1 MKNNKAPGYDD
12 IPAELL
18 KADIETAT
26 EVLFVLFGH
35 IWQEEQLPGDW
46 RKGLIVKIPKKGDTT
61 ECTNWRGIT
70 LLSVVSK
77 VFTRIILTRIQNAV
91 DNQLRKEQAGFRK
104 GRSCTEQIFTL
115 RNIIEQCMEWQASL
129 HLNFIDFEKAFDSVH
144 RITLWKLLRLYGV
157 PHKIIRMIQA
167 LYKDFTC
174 SVLHEGNL
182 TPWFAVKTGVKQGCM
197 LSFLLFLIT
206 LDWVMKETTSHQR
219 TGIRWKLTTV
229 LEDLDYAYDL
239 CLLSTHGT
247 HLGEKT
253 ARLQNNARRVG
264 LKINTKKTKWMSTG
278 CKRNCQIKIDGHEIE
293 KIEQFSYLG
302 SVIDVQG
309 GADADVK
316 TRIGKARQA
325 FIALKPVWR
334 SKRISLKTKLRLFNS
349 NVKTV
354 LLYGSESWKTT
365 QDVVKKLRVFIH
377 KCLRII
383 LGIRWPQKISN
394 LEVRNIRKQEDI
406 MVSLTRRKWSW
417 IGHVLRKDSGDVAKE
432 GLFWTPEGKRARG
445 RPRTTWRRRLGTNN
459 ITYLD
464 AYVFSTLYSLEFLL
478 LSSNNIEILPVGL
491 FANTPKLYL
500 LELSYNKIKYL
511 QKDVFLGI
519 DGIAAIYLHNNQIRS
534 FSNQAFAK
542 TSNAEN
548 IFLGANLLENIPRRA
563 FSYLRHTEEIQCNNC
578 DLTM

>member
-1 MKNNKAPGYDD
+1 MLNNTQNTPTEDLQQQYRAKDKAVEKSARQDKRNYIENKAGEAEEAAKVNDSRKLYNITRSLSGKTHQSSTTIKDRNGDVLTTIEDQLKRWAEHFSKTLNRDDPRNPPRLETNVPDLDLNSDAISRDEIRQAIKLLKNNKAPGYDD

-77 VFTRIILTRIQNAV
+77 
-91 DNQLRKEQAGFRK
+91 
-104 GRSCTEQIFTL
+104 
-115 RNIIEQCMEWQASL
+115 
-129 HLNFIDFEKAFDSVH
+129 AFDSVH

-167 LYKDFTC
+167 LYRDFTC

-182 TPWFAVKTGVKQGCM
+182 TPWFAVETGVKQGCM
-197 LSFLLFLIT
+197 MSPLLFLIT
-206 LDWVMKETTSHQR
+206 LDWVMKETTTHQR

-229 LEDLDYAYDL
+229 LEDLDYADDL

-293 KIEQFSYLG
+293 KVEQFSYLG

-349 NVKTV
+349 NVNTV

-365 QDVVKKLRVFIH
+365 QDVVKK
-377 KCLRII
+377 
-383 LGIRWPQKISN
+383 
-394 LEVRNIRKQEDI
+394 
-406 MVSLTRRKWSW
+406 
-417 IGHVLRKDSGDVAKE
+417 
-432 GLFWTPEGKRARG
+432 
-445 RPRTTWRRRLGTNN
+445 
-459 ITYLD
+459 
-464 AYVFSTLYSLEFLL
+464 
-478 LSSNNIEILPVGL
+478 
-491 FANTPKLYL
+491 
-500 LELSYNKIKYL
+500 
-511 QKDVFLGI
+511 
-519 DGIAAIYLHNNQIRS
+519 
-534 FSNQAFAK
+534 
-542 TSNAEN
+542 
-548 IFLGANLLENIPRRA
+548 
-563 FSYLRHTEEIQCNNC
+563 
-578 DLTM
+578 